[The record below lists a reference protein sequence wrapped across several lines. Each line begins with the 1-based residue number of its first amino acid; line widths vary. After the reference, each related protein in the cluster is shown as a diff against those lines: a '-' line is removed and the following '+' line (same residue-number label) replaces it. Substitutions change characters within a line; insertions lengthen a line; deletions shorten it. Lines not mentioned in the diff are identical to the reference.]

1 MDREFRLFTRRGGTD
16 PSDLFPMGTAFAPV
30 SGCFL
35 DLAASTYESLDFPD
49 LAFSQEKV
57 GPESNFAN
65 LRAF

>member
-1 MDREFRLFTRRGGTD
+1 
-16 PSDLFPMGTAFAPV
+16 MGTAFAPV

-65 LRAF
+65 LRAFWKPESLQKKKTSLKFSAIT